1 MEKMISILLVLCAA
15 FLCTSCTDEELCED
29 EEELQE
35 EAANDLVQYA
45 KPVLYLY
52 PETATEVNVQLQL
65 DPKGTLTTTYPTYQ
79 DGWQVLAEPDGTLTA
94 HGRSYYCLYWEG
106 MSETTWDF
114 STGFCV
120 AGEDTATFLESA
132 LASLGLNEREANEFI
147 IYWLPQ
153 MEQNPYNKIAF
164 QYNTYTDHAALTI
177 TPEPDTLI
185 RVFMAWE
192 GVDEFCDMVPQEL
205 DAPER
210 NGFTVVEWGGSE
222 VGA

>member
-1 MEKMISILLVLCAA
+1 MKKLISILLVLCAA

-35 EAANDLVQYA
+35 ETANDLVQYA
-45 KPVLYLY
+45 KPVIYLY
-52 PETATEVNVQLQL
+52 PKTATEVNVQLQL
-65 DPKGTLTTTYPTYQ
+65 DSKGTLTT
-79 DGWQVLAEPDGTLTA
+79 
-94 HGRSYYCLYWEG
+94 
-106 MSETTWDF
+106 
-114 STGFCV
+114 
-120 AGEDTATFLESA
+120 
-132 LASLGLNEREANEFI
+132 
-147 IYWLPQ
+147 
-153 MEQNPYNKIAF
+153 
-164 QYNTYTDHAALTI
+164 